1 LKQHYDINSLVDNT
15 GDFVEKDFDDQADM
29 CELIRAAYAE
39 NKFPTYGNIVSKIN
53 KDFINEIRSVGF

>member
-1 LKQHYDINSLVDNT
+1 M
-15 GDFVEKDFDDQADM
+15 EKDFDDQADM

-53 KDFINEIRSVGF
+53 KDFINEIRCVGF